1 MCFVDAMRGQGGPT
15 NGKGDSAGRFMGFDR
30 ADSSAPATT
39 LSISRTQAGRPS
51 QNAHRNPFRSANRY
65 PLGGLAP
72 GNGLWIGHDL
82 LETTPRLAAGRCV
95 DRSPPRPAQPSTT
108 VRQDR
113 LVAGS
118 GGQLQRAGCFW
129 GVKTGPNPTDRAK
142 SGSKHHI
149 ITDANGIPLAATLTA
164 ANVADVTQLLPLV
177 DAIPPVQGK
186 RGRPRK
192 RPCSLFADKAYDS
205 MAHRLLLCIRGIE
218 PIIPKRRTDEQPGL
232 GAVRWVVER
241 TLSWLHQYRRLR
253 VRYERRDDIHE
264 AFMIL
269 GCIHICYK
277 CLKGS
282 FC

>member
-1 MCFVDAMRGQGGPT
+1 LVTGG
-15 NGKGDSAGRFMGFDR
+15 
-30 ADSSAPATT
+30 
-39 LSISRTQAGRPS
+39 
-51 QNAHRNPFRSANRY
+51 
-65 PLGGLAP
+65 
-72 GNGLWIGHDL
+72 
-82 LETTPRLAAGRCV
+82 
-95 DRSPPRPAQPSTT
+95 
-108 VRQDR
+108 
-113 LVAGS
+113 
-118 GGQLQRAGCFW
+118 GGQFQRARRFW

-164 ANVADVTQLLPLV
+164 ANVPDVTQLLPLV

-186 RGRPRK
+186 RGRPRR
-192 RPCSLFADKAYDS
+192 RPQSLFADKAYDS

-218 PIIPKRRTDEQPGL
+218 PVIPKRGTDEQPGL

-264 AFMIL
+264 ALMTF

-277 CLKGS
+277 CLIGS
-282 FC
+282 FCYTL